1 MNISPVKLPP
11 GRPTAT
17 QVNQSFDVVVIGGG
31 INGSG
36 IARDAAERG
45 LKVLLVEKN
54 DFGAGTTAYST
65 RLGHGGLRYLEN
77 FEISLVRES
86 LRERERLLA
95 SAPHLVEPLALGIPI
110 YKGDKRG
117 YWTIKAGMVLY
128 DLLSWDK
135 SLPKHKMLR
144 RDAFLKQFPG
154 VASDNLVGGAVYYDT
169 QINLPE
175 RICVENALAAQ
186 KKGAVVLNHAKV
198 NKIENTQPLQSVT
211 HANQEAATVT
221 MTDLLTGETLVAK
234 AAQVVNATGVWVD
247 ELIQKTEGG
256 QSAKVSR
263 KMGGTKGSHLIVRRF
278 EGGPQGS
285 INDALYVEAKQDGR
299 PFFIIPWQK
308 EYYLIGTTD
317 LPYKGDLD
325 KVICDQ
331 DEIAYLVKETQRI
344 FPKAKLDILY
354 TYSGVRP
361 LPYADS
367 KKAAG
372 KITRKHIIFDH
383 SKKEGIARFISII
396 GGKLTT
402 YRNLAEETVDLLVKK
417 LRKKVTPCATRTIP
431 LPGGVGLG
439 GNIRMYK
446 SIHIPKTVEATG
458 YAPQVI
464 ERLIDVYGSNYQ
476 KIVDLAKSNPALAL
490 PIIEGTDTMAAEVV
504 YSVQNELTTSTADFL
519 MRRSGLALR
528 EGVGL
533 NLAEPVAKLIGQS
546 LGWTSDQVQQDIEA
560 FRQIVLTLNAPVNSP
575 WVQASLPK
583 SPADLPKTP
592 TA

>member
-1 MNISPVKLPP
+1 MNIPPVKPLP
-11 GRPTAT
+11 GRPTAK

-77 FEISLVRES
+77 FEIGLVRES

-128 DLLSWDK
+128 DMLSWDK
-135 SLPKHKMLR
+135 SLPRHKMLR
-144 RDAFLKQFPG
+144 REAFLKQFPG
-154 VASDNLVGGAVYYDT
+154 VASENLVGGAVYYDT

-186 KKGAVVLNHAKV
+186 NKGAVVLNHAKV
-198 NKIENTQPLQSVT
+198 NKIENTQSVKN
-211 HANQEAATVT
+211 ANQEAATVT

-256 QSAKVSR
+256 QSAKVTR

-278 EGGPQGS
+278 DGGP
-285 INDALYVEAKQDGR
+285 NDALYVEAKQDGR

-331 DEIAYLVKETQRI
+331 DEVAYLTRETQRI
-344 FPKAKLDILY
+344 FPKAKLDVLY

-383 SKKEGIARFISII
+383 SQKEGIARFISII

-464 ERLIDVYGSNYQ
+464 ERLIDVYGSHYQ
-476 KIVDLAKSNPALAL
+476 KIVDLAKTNPALSAL
-490 PIIEGTDTMAAEVV
+490 IAAGTDTMAAEVV
-504 YSVQNELTTSTADFL
+504 YAVRNELVTSTADFL
-519 MRRSGLALR
+519 MRRSGLSLR

-533 NLAEPVAKLIGQS
+533 NLAEPVATLIAQE
-546 LGWTSDQVQQDIEA
+546 LGWTPEQIQQDVDA

-575 WVQASLPK
+575 WVQAAGQLSRTV
-583 SPADLPKTP
+583 DLPKTP